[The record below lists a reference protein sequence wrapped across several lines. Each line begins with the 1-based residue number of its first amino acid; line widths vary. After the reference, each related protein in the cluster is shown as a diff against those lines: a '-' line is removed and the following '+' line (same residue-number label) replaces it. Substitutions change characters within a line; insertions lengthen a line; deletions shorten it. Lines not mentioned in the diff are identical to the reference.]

1 MKQKILIDRDNCDF
15 GWYGLCFGQVVLS
28 LIFDLGEIEDWIHP
42 DSDLKQI
49 WWKSRDERFW
59 MQKKMQPV
67 NTSVELMEGSK
78 KTLPS
83 AHILKIG
90 KFYHFVREKFWLSHL
105 KFWQEFTRIFNIFF
119 ISFSPSSTFSQLTA
133 VIWKIAFLKSISW
146 WHFRT
151 SSLSCSLITRSLSG
165 VRCPHFKVTYL
176 ACLSSFRL
184 STDCW
189 SNEDDYTKK
198 WRPLSFFFSFQNLS
212 DYLQGNIDWQ
222 AAIDVPQ
229 KNYVI
234 SNSANVN
241 ISHFVHPANLGC
253 QRLLH

>member
-1 MKQKILIDRDNCDF
+1 MRNSGYHIWNFDKNLP
-15 GWYGLCFGQVVLS
+15 LS
-28 LIFDLGEIEDWIHP
+28 LIL
-42 DSDLKQI
+42 
-49 WWKSRDERFW
+49 
-59 MQKKMQPV
+59 
-67 NTSVELMEGSK
+67 
-78 KTLPS
+78 
-83 AHILKIG
+83 
-90 KFYHFVREKFWLSHL
+90 
-105 KFWQEFTRIFNIFF
+105 IF
-119 ISFSPSSTFSQLTA
+119 FSPSWTFSQLTA

-241 ISHFVHPANLGC
+241 ISHFVHPSNLGC